1 MQEKSSVN
9 YSLRTGG
16 KILLLLL
23 NFTPLVHLAACVAM
37 VLFLPLASIWAKAG
51 VGLAMLY
58 LAPALLGRFFKRG
71 CIGHTHAAIGSRA
84 FFFWWASMQCQM
96 LFGRLPMLEELL
108 RLFPGLYSLWLRL
121 WGSKIGR
128 LTFWAPGTVILDR
141 GFLHLGDDVVLGAGV
156 RFNPHVIRKN
166 KSGDTE
172 LQLAP
177 IRLGNRVSV
186 GGYSLLTAGTMIP
199 DDETTRA
206 YLLSPPFS
214 EWNNGKRIKR

>member
-9 YSLRTGG
+9 QSLTTGG
-16 KILLLLL
+16 KVLLLLL
-23 NFTPLVHLAACVAM
+23 NFTPLVHIAACVAA
-37 VLFLPLASIWAKAG
+37 VLFLPVDSAWAKIG
-51 VGLAMLY
+51 VGAAMLY
-58 LAPALLGRFFKRG
+58 LAPALLARVLKIG
-71 CIGHTHAAIGSRA
+71 CTGHTHSPIGSRA
-84 FFFWWASMQCQM
+84 FFFWWATMQCQM
-96 LFGRLPMLEELL
+96 LFGRLPILEEML
-108 RLFPGLYSLWLRL
+108 RLVPGLYSLWLRL
-121 WGSKIGR
+121 WGSQIGR

-166 KSGDTE
+166 KAGEPE

-177 IRLGNRVSV
+177 IRLGDRVSV
-186 GGYSLLTAGTMIP
+186 GGYSLLTAGTVIP

-214 EWNNGKRIKR
+214 EWKNGKRIKR